1 MSIYGFVPARM
12 AASRFPGKP
21 LYKICDR
28 PMVEHVFCRASLY
41 EKWDGLFLTT
51 CDQEIRDYGKEI
63 GCPVIMTRADHT
75 RCLDRVA
82 EAVTKCGKE
91 IFDNDIILCVQG
103 DEPLLYPDM
112 IDATITPMEDNPEI
126 PGTILAMEIVDREQF
141 ENPDIVKL
149 IFNDRNEIL
158 YTSRAPIPYCKLQF
172 SKEHGARRIFG
183 IFGFRWWF
191 LREFLGMPEGRL
203 ERLESCDSNRFLD
216 SSNRQYIAPS
226 PFRPSYSVDSPEDIS
241 RVEDSMKTD
250 ELWGRY

>member
-21 LYKICDR
+21 LHKICDR
-28 PMVEHVFCRASLY
+28 PMIEHVFCRASFY
-41 EKWDGLFLTT
+41 DKWDGLFLTT
-51 CDQEIRDYGKEI
+51 CDEEIEAFGKKKDY
-63 GCPVIMTRADHT
+63 PVIMTRSDHT

-91 IFDNDIILCVQG
+91 VLDNDIIMCVQG
-103 DEPLLYPDM
+103 DEPMLHPDM
-112 IDATITPMEDNPEI
+112 IDATIKPMEANSGI
-126 PGTILAMEIVDREQF
+126 PGTILAMEIVNREQF

-158 YTSRAPIPYCKLQF
+158 YTSRMPIPYCNGQF
-172 SKEHGARRIFG
+172 SREHGARRIFG

-191 LREFLGMPEGRL
+191 LRDFVEMSEGRL

-216 SSNRQYIAPS
+216 SPNRQYISPY
-226 PFRPSYSVDSPEDIS
+226 PFRPSYSVDSPEDIK
-241 RVEDSMKTD
+241 RVEENLIKD
-250 ELWGRY
+250 ELWGKY